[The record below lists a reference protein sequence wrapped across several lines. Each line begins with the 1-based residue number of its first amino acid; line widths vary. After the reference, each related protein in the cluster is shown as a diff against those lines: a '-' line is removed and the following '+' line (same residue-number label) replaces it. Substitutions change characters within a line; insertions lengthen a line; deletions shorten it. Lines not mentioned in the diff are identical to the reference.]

1 MSFGLTNAPAT
12 FQRLMQHCFRD
23 EVFDI
28 SLVFL
33 DDIIV
38 YSRSLKE
45 HIKRLDEV
53 LTILRNHGLK
63 LKMRKCSFFQSS
75 VKYLGHVVN
84 KDGIRKSAL

>member
-1 MSFGLTNAPAT
+1 MRPAT

-28 SLVFL
+28 LLVFL

-38 YSRSLKE
+38 YSRTLKE
-45 HIKRLDEV
+45 HIERLDKV
-53 LTILRNHGLK
+53 FTILRNHGLK

-75 VKYLGHVVN
+75 VK
-84 KDGIRKSAL
+84 ISRPRCE